1 MSKQPFD
8 KTQGEPLARKKCV
21 SCEGCVDALYPEQS
35 EVLLKQLNPEWM
47 LIDQCRM
54 LARSF
59 VFKDFKQALDFVN
72 KIGEVAEAEGH
83 HPDLTL
89 GYGNVGVELTTH
101 AIGGLSENDFIVA
114 AKIDEL

>member
-1 MSKQPFD
+1 MSKLS
-8 KTQGEPLARKKCV
+8 KKKCAP
-21 SCEGCVDALYPEQS
+21 CEDGAEPLYPEQS
-35 EVLLKQLNPEWM
+35 EVLLKQLDPEWM

-59 VFKDFKQALDFVN
+59 VFKDFKQALDFAN
-72 KIGEVAEAEGH
+72 KIGAIAEEEQH

-89 GYGNVGVELTTH
+89 GYGNLGVELTTH

-114 AKIDEL
+114 AKIDQIK

>member
-1 MSKQPFD
+1 MSNLSK
-8 KTQGEPLARKKCV
+8 KKCV
-21 SCEGCVDALYPEQS
+21 PCEGGVEALFCERAEELQK
-35 EVLLKQLNPEWM
+35 ELNSEWM

-59 VFKDFKQALDFVN
+59 VLPDFKTALELAN
-72 KIGEVAEAEGH
+72 KIGAIAEEEGH

-114 AKIDEL
+114 AKIDEIAK

>member
-1 MSKQPFD
+1 MTK
-8 KTQGEPLARKKCV
+8 LAKKKCV
-21 SCEGCVDALYPEQS
+21 PCEGGVEPLNLDRAQE
-35 EVLLKQLNPEWM
+35 LLKELHSDWM

-59 VFKDFKQALDFVN
+59 VLKDFVQALALTN
-72 KIGEVAEAEGH
+72 KIGAIAEAEQH

-89 GYGNVGVELTTH
+89 GYGSLGVELTTH

-114 AKIDEL
+114 AKIDEIK